1 MSSKVK
7 IPKLFKVSSCAF
19 FHALSRGIGSF
30 HLKFSAQKLISLKLG
45 IFIAFREYTEQVGE
59 KKKFENSK
67 IFFSKISHLS
77 AKINGTNF

>member
-1 MSSKVK
+1 MVVIQSVENNILKYGFQRITKVT
-7 IPKLFKVSSCAF
+7 SN
-19 FHALSRGIGSF
+19 IGSF

-59 KKKFENSK
+59 KKIFENSK
-67 IFFSKISHLS
+67 IFFSKISPLS